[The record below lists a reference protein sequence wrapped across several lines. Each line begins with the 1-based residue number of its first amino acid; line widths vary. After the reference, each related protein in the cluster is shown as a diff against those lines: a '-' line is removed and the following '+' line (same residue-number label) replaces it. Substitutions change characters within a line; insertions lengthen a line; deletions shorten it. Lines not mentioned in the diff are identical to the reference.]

1 MSVVCV
7 SSACLGA
14 ATRDGPKPQMLN
26 LLLVSSADAEAHL
39 FRTVQASHQAGH
51 SS

>member
-7 SSACLGA
+7 RSACSDA
-14 ATRDGPKPQMLN
+14 ATGDGPKFQTLN

-39 FRTVQASHQAGH
+39 FRKVEVSHQAGH
-51 SS
+51 TI